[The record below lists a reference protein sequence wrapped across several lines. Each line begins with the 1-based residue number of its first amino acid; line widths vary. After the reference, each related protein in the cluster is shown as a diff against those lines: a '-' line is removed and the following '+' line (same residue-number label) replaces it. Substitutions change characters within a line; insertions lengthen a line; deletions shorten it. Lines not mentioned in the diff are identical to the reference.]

1 MCKGGVRVPRFRAA
15 ARLCGLAAA
24 LLLAACG
31 GQAAASGAAAAAP
44 PTAAPTVPGT
54 TGGGYTA
61 PPLQLSPFDAAA
73 AVGEN
78 GVLIDASSVAQ
89 GYVAASAVND
99 NRLKFQVVYGESKYN
114 YDLPGDG
121 TPQSF
126 PLQSGDGSYTFRVMQ
141 NTTADK
147 YIEICSFTADVQL
160 ESEFAPF
167 LRPSQ
172 FVDYTQDSACV
183 ALAAGLAAEASGEA
197 GAVANIY
204 AYIRDHIAYDRDKA
218 ATVQS
223 GYLPDPDATLAAG
236 KGICFDYAALAAAM
250 LRSQGIPTKL
260 ITGYVSQGELYHA
273 WNMIWLE
280 ETGWITVQIEA
291 PAHAWERIDLT
302 FAAGAPG
309 EYTGDGTDY
318 TDRLTY

>member
-1 MCKGGVRVPRFRAA
+1 MNSHPRAVR
-15 ARLCGLAAA
+15 LAALA
-24 LLLAACG
+24 LALALGACG
-31 GQAAASGAAAAAP
+31 APPAGAAPAAE
-44 PTAAPTVPGT
+44 PTAAPSCTAAPALPQGAD
-54 TGGGYTA
+54 GGGSTA
-61 PPLQLSPFDAAA
+61 QPLQLSPFHAAA
-73 AVGEN
+73 AAGEN
-78 GVLIDASSVAQ
+78 GALVDTTHTAQ
-89 GYVAASAVND
+89 GYVAASAENE
-99 NRLKFQVVYGESKYN
+99 NRLKFQVVYGETKYN

-121 TPQSF
+121 TPQAF

-147 YIEICSFTADVQL
+147 YIEIYSTTVEVRL

-172 FVDYTQDSACV
+172 YVNYTADSDCV
-183 ALAAGLAAEASGEA
+183 ALAAELAGRAATES

-204 AYIRDHIAYDRDKA
+204 AYIRDNITYDTAKA
-218 ATVQS
+218 AAVQS
-223 GYLPDPDATLAAG
+223 GYLPDPDETLATG

-260 ITGYVSQGELYHA
+260 VTGYVAPGDLYHA

-291 PAHAWERIDLT
+291 PAHSWERIDLT
-302 FAAGAPG
+302 FAAGASA
-309 EYTGDGTDY
+309 EFTGDGTAY

>member
-1 MCKGGVRVPRFRAA
+1 
-15 ARLCGLAAA
+15 
-24 LLLAACG
+24 
-31 GQAAASGAAAAAP
+31 
-44 PTAAPTVPGT
+44 
-54 TGGGYTA
+54 
-61 PPLQLSPFDAAA
+61 
-73 AVGEN
+73 
-78 GVLIDASSVAQ
+78 
-89 GYVAASAVND
+89 
-99 NRLKFQVVYGESKYN
+99 
-114 YDLPGDG
+114 
-121 TPQSF
+121 
-126 PLQSGDGSYTFRVMQ
+126 MQ

-147 YIEICSFTADVQL
+147 YIEICSLTADVQL

-260 ITGYVSQGELYHA
+260 ITGYVSQGGSS
-273 WNMIWLE
+273 
-280 ETGWITVQIEA
+280 TT
-291 PAHAWERIDLT
+291 
-302 FAAGAPG
+302 PG
-309 EYTGDGTDY
+309 T
-318 TDRLTY
+318 

>member
-31 GQAAASGAAAAAP
+31 GPAAAASGAAAAAP

-126 PLQSGDGSYTFRVMQ
+126 PLQSGNGSYTFRVMQ

-147 YIEICSFTADVQL
+147 YI
-160 ESEFAPF
+160 
-167 LRPSQ
+167 
-172 FVDYTQDSACV
+172 
-183 ALAAGLAAEASGEA
+183 
-197 GAVANIY
+197 
-204 AYIRDHIAYDRDKA
+204 
-218 ATVQS
+218 
-223 GYLPDPDATLAAG
+223 
-236 KGICFDYAALAAAM
+236 
-250 LRSQGIPTKL
+250 
-260 ITGYVSQGELYHA
+260 
-273 WNMIWLE
+273 
-280 ETGWITVQIEA
+280 
-291 PAHAWERIDLT
+291 
-302 FAAGAPG
+302 
-309 EYTGDGTDY
+309 
-318 TDRLTY
+318 

>member
-1 MCKGGVRVPRFRAA
+1 MPHIPPA
-15 ARLCGLAAA
+15 ARLVCLGLA
-24 LLLAACG
+24 LLLGACG
-31 GQAAASGAAAAAP
+31 APAATAQAGSAPAAE
-44 PTAAPTVPGT
+44 PTASAALPGT

-61 PPLQLSPFDAAA
+61 PPMAESGFHPEAAA
-73 AVGEN
+73 GEN
-78 GVLIDASSVAQ
+78 GALIDLSCVAQ
-89 GYVAASAVND
+89 GVVAASAEND
-99 NRLKFQVVYGESKYN
+99 HRLKFQVVYGETRYN

-121 TPQSF
+121 TPQVF

-141 NTTADK
+141 NTTEDK
-147 YIEICSFTADVQL
+147 YVEICAVQAEVAL

-167 LRPSQ
+167 LRPNQ
-172 FVDYTQDSACV
+172 YVNYGPDSDCV
-183 ALAAGLAAEASGEA
+183 ALAADLAAQAADEA

-204 AYIRDHIAYDRDKA
+204 AYIRDTITYDTAKA

-223 GYLPDPDATLAAG
+223 GYLPDPDETLATG
-236 KGICFDYAALAAAM
+236 QGICFDYAALAAAM

-260 ITGYVSQGELYHA
+260 ITGYVSPGDLYHA

-280 ETGWITVQIEA
+280 ESGWITVEIEA
-291 PAHAWERIDLT
+291 PAHSWERIDLT

-309 EYTGDGTDY
+309 EFTGDGTGY